1 MDDKEIITLYW
12 QRSQIAIIETK
23 SKYGH
28 YCRAIA
34 SNILSNY
41 ADIEECENDTYMT
54 AWNIIPPNRPNKLSV
69 FLGRVIR
76 NIALDKYSYNKAKK
90 RNNEFDVILSELEE
104 CLSSPDTVE
113 NQYEH
118 GELARSIS
126 KFLYTIDREARSVFI
141 VIIDIINSKISPEL
155 VGTARGVYGA
165 QKGVNVPMRIDNENY
180 CSINS
185 VEWITND
192 RLSFNSMLTYN
203 NAETV
208 ENVTVDYEFSNKSIS
223 IQINN

>member
-1 MDDKEIITLYW
+1 MDDKEIITLYL
-12 QRSQIAIIETK
+12 QRSQMAIIETK

-41 ADIEECENDTYMT
+41 ADIEECENDTYMA
-54 AWNIIPPNRPNKLSV
+54 AWNIIPPNWPNKLSV

-118 GELARSIS
+118 GELAKSIS

-141 VIIDIINSKISPEL
+141 RRYWYSDSIKEISTNFNMSSSK
-155 VGTARGVYGA
+155 V
-165 QKGVNVPMRIDNENY
+165 K
-180 CSINS
+180 
-185 VEWITND
+185 
-192 RLSFNSMLTYN
+192 SMLHRTRSKLKKHL
-203 NAETV
+203 EK
-208 ENVTVDYEFSNKSIS
+208 EGFEI
-223 IQINN
+223 